1 MHRRRHRRI
10 ARPPLRIG
18 ISGTHGTGK
27 TTLAE
32 ALCAHLPGHVTA
44 DEPFYL
50 LEEEGY
56 EFAFPPLPD
65 DYRALLA
72 RSLRSLSAQPR
83 RPGVVFDRTPLDYLA
98 YLAATGADAE
108 READTPALKP
118 ALASLNLLVITVIT
132 PETEQLLPTPELPA
146 LRAAMNEALLEL
158 VYADPLGAWADLP
171 VLELD
176 GPLDARLRTVLA
188 ALGQHQ

>member
-1 MHRRRHRRI
+1 M
-10 ARPPLRIG
+10 RIG

-32 ALCAHLPGHVTA
+32 ALCQRLPGHVTA

-83 RPGVVFDRTPLDYLA
+83 HAGVVFDRTPLDYLA

-132 PETEQLLPTPELPA
+132 PETEQLLPTPELPTF
-146 LRAAMNEALLEL
+146 REAMNEALLEL
-158 VYADPLGAWADLP
+158 VYADPLDAWADVP

-176 GPLDARLRTVLA
+176 GPLDARLPTVLA
-188 ALGQHQ
+188 ALRQHR